1 MGFFGNLFKKKAI
14 QGKVAV
20 EKMTNRGEMRASVA
34 VMVAIAAAD
43 GTIDQD
49 EIESID
55 SALTV
60 DPMLSQFNQEVNIEV
75 QHYKDVFKKI
85 GMPRLL
91 IEAEEAIEE
100 IQGDSKACRRVM
112 AYAVSIANKGGIDEH
127 EEKMLRK
134 IAKLLG
140 QSYESYV
147 DAD

>member
-34 VMVAIAAAD
+34 VMVAISAAD

-49 EIESID
+49 EIEAID

-60 DPMLSQFNQEVNIEV
+60 DPMLAQFNQEVNIEV

-100 IQGDSKACRRVM
+100 IAGDSKAARRVM

-134 IAKLLG
+134 IAKMLG

-147 DAD
+147 DSE